1 MEKVFKN
8 VIEGRVF
15 GIKVLALKKKKNK
28 NKERGN

>member
-15 GIKVLALKKKKNK
+15 GIKVLALKINQITSEK
-28 NKERGN
+28 